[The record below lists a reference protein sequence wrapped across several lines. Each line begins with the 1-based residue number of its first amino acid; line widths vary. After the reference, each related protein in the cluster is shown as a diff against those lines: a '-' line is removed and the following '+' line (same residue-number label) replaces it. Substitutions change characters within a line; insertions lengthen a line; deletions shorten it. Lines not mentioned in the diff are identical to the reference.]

1 MEEAPL
7 SRGFF
12 VSGGGKIQTY
22 ITYPVIPCH
31 LMSDRRLG
39 SADLFPT
46 DHPIDSAYMI
56 GRADDV
62 DRVAGA
68 LLGGG
73 NVVLAGPRR
82 TGKTTVADAA
92 LEVCGTEGAYV
103 TAADLFGLIDAV
115 ELAQAL
121 TVGLLSNRPAIKR
134 ALDEARGAG
143 RELLGVLREAAV
155 VRARQDLGEGVE
167 MVFEV
172 GLDRKDRAS
181 HDRLRVALELGQRL
195 AEADGQRV
203 VIFLDEFQ
211 EVVGSDRRFGPADQ
225 ITRLMR
231 AVFQR
236 SPRVSVLFAGSIE
249 HLMRD
254 LFAPSDRALSQFG
267 AFHELAP
274 ITTTQWQAGIRRRLA
289 DDETTI
295 TDDALDRVVA
305 LGEGHPRATM
315 LLAQQAHAGA
325 VEELR
330 REIDHALVVQ
340 ALERALRQER
350 LRHDQQLELIRT
362 LGRHAERM
370 AIRVAAGAELYTDL
384 KPQQASRGLTSLQD
398 RGLIARGERQ
408 GEWTVSDPLLRR
420 YLAGRRVEPLS

>member
-1 MEEAPL
+1 
-7 SRGFF
+7 
-12 VSGGGKIQTY
+12 
-22 ITYPVIPCH
+22 
-31 LMSDRRLG
+31 
-39 SADLFPT
+39 
-46 DHPIDSAYMI
+46 MI

-62 DRVAGA
+62 DRVATA

-73 NVVLAGPRR
+73 NIVLAGPRR

-92 LEVCGTEGAYV
+92 LEICREQGAYV
-103 TAADLFGLIDAV
+103 AAVDFFDLVDAS

-121 TVGLLSNRPAIKR
+121 TVGLLSNRPALKR
-134 ALDEARGAG
+134 ALGEARGVG
-143 RELLGVLREAAV
+143 REVLSILRRAGV
-155 VRARQDLGEGVE
+155 VRARQDLGDGVE

-172 GLDRKDRAS
+172 GLDRQDPDS
-181 HDRLRVALELGQRL
+181 HERLRVALELAEKL
-195 AEADGQRV
+195 AQGDNQRV

-211 EVVGSDRRFGPADQ
+211 EVVGADKRFGDPDR

-236 SPRVSVLFAGSIE
+236 SRHVSVLFAGSIE

-254 LFAPSDRALSQFG
+254 LFAPTDRALSQFG

-274 ITTTQWQAGIRRRLA
+274 ITTAQWQAGIRRRLT
-289 DDETTI
+289 DDDTTI

-315 LLAQQAHAGA
+315 LLIQQAHTGA

-330 REIDHALVVQ
+330 REIDHALVVE

-370 AIRVAAGAELYTDL
+370 AIRVAAGAELYADL
-384 KPQQASRGLTSLQD
+384 KPQQASRGLAALRD
-398 RGLIARGERQ
+398 RGLVARGDRQ
-408 GEWTVSDPLLRR
+408 GQWTVIDPLLRR
-420 YLAGRRVEPLS
+420 YLADRRVEPLSFVRSVSDTDTVSDSVPASVVKRTSAPET

>member
-1 MEEAPL
+1 
-7 SRGFF
+7 
-12 VSGGGKIQTY
+12 
-22 ITYPVIPCH
+22 
-31 LMSDRRLG
+31 
-39 SADLFPT
+39 
-46 DHPIDSAYMI
+46 MI

-62 DRVAGA
+62 DRVATA

-73 NVVLAGPRR
+73 NIVLAGPRR

-92 LEVCGTEGAYV
+92 LEVCSREGAYV
-103 TAADLFGLIDAV
+103 AAVDFFDLVDAS
-115 ELAQAL
+115 ELAQAF
-121 TVGLLSNRPAIKR
+121 TVGLLSNRPALKR
-134 ALDEARGAG
+134 ALGEARGVG
-143 RELLGVLREAAV
+143 REVLSILRQAAV
-155 VRARQDLGEGVE
+155 VRARQDLGDGVE
-167 MVFEV
+167 MVFEL
-172 GLDRKDRAS
+172 GLDRGDPDS
-181 HDRLRVALELGQRL
+181 HERLRVALELAERL
-195 AEADGQRV
+195 AQGDDHRV
-203 VIFLDEFQ
+203 VILLDEFQ
-211 EVVGSDRRFGPADQ
+211 EIVGADKRFGDPDR

-236 SPRVSVLFAGSIE
+236 SRHVSVLFAGSIE

-254 LFAPSDRALSQFG
+254 LFAPTDRALSQFG

-274 ITTTQWQAGIRRRLA
+274 ITTAQWQAGIRRRLA
-289 DDETTI
+289 DDDTVI

-305 LGEGHPRATM
+305 LGERHPRATM
-315 LLAQQAHAGA
+315 LLIQQAHTGA

-384 KPQQASRGLTSLQD
+384 RPQQASRGLAALHD
-398 RGLIARGERQ
+398 RGLVARGDRQ
-408 GEWTVSDPLLRR
+408 GQWTVIDPLLRR
-420 YLAGRRVEPLS
+420 YLAGRRVEPLSFAAP